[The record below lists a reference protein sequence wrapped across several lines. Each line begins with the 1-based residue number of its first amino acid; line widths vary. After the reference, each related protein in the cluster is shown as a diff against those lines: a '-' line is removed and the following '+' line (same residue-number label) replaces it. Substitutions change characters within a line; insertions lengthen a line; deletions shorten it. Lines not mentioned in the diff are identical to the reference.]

1 MLTAKRLEWL
11 TGVNAAGH
19 RHVRSAYYS
28 GSKMAEGGVW
38 GWTKARSYMVFQPA
52 LDLVLFNGTP
62 ETRKMVLETVD
73 GMLAHRKLGP
83 DGKYVTRTDINF
95 KTDEDLPGGDSTP
108 DFMFW
113 AAYRWTGDKKYLLPF
128 MDAGPS
134 ALANI
139 SSDALDLLGLRETWG
154 KQALAAAGPPIG
166 TAVATTSAASASG
179 SAETFAWQVSGDTK
193 YLDRLYGQQLEDE
206 SNREWIN
213 TEGSL
218 WIDRVTDSAGPMF
231 VNTELQRAR
240 FGGVA
245 LVRNHIYPGNAVSWR
260 FMAPA
265 KATSLGILIPEATPD
280 HVKIIVYNLDSVPV
294 KTLMTGWEVDPGQWE
309 ITQGTQI
316 AGKEETLLGVRRWTA
331 EFERSRDLALTFAPH
346 TTTVVELKL
355 VSKGVPYWSRPDLGI
370 GADDVKVEGHSMK
383 VTLHSLGA
391 VDAPASNVLLRD
403 RTGKV
408 IATAQAAPLKAPVD
422 LLPKTEEVSLSIPA
436 NVDWKG
442 GSVSIEMSGNLP
454 EITQRNNRVQ
464 F

>member
-1 MLTAKRLEWL
+1 
-11 TGVNAAGH
+11 
-19 RHVRSAYYS
+19 
-28 GSKMAEGGVW
+28 
-38 GWTKARSYMVFQPA
+38 MVFQPA

-280 HVKIIVYNLDSVPV
+280 HVKIIVYNLDSEDADDRMGSRSRSVGDHAGDSDRW
-294 KTLMTGWEVDPGQWE
+294 KRRDTSGRKEVDCGVRTEPRFGADVRAAYHDRRRVETCQ
-309 ITQGTQI
+309 QGC
-316 AGKEETLLGVRRWTA
+316 TLLVEAGPWDRCRRC
-331 EFERSRDLALTFAPH
+331 ES
-346 TTTVVELKL
+346 
-355 VSKGVPYWSRPDLGI
+355 
-370 GADDVKVEGHSMK
+370 
-383 VTLHSLGA
+383 
-391 VDAPASNVLLRD
+391 
-403 RTGKV
+403 
-408 IATAQAAPLKAPVD
+408 
-422 LLPKTEEVSLSIPA
+422 
-436 NVDWKG
+436 G
-442 GSVSIEMSGNLP
+442 GSQHEGDVA
-454 EITQRNNRVQ
+454 
-464 F
+464 